1 MTRKIYRTAQGKMVD
16 IGALYLKNENV
27 RAVGNMNVNAR
38 GDVIDSNNRAIDTRN
53 QQVSRR
59 YKKQTT
65 NVVDSNVDYK
75 PPVPESKPKVK
86 KVKSAPAAA
95 TPDPV
100 PPPPEDFEDDFV
112 KPQASQEPAAAT
124 GLAAAIAKA
133 RSIRQEPIK
142 SAATSSRDRPGVN
155 KI

>member
-38 GDVIDSNNRAIDTRN
+38 GDVIDSNNRPIDTRN

-65 NVVDSNVDYK
+65 NVVDNNVDYK
-75 PPVPESKPKVK
+75 TPVPEPKIK
-86 KVKSAPAAA
+86 KVKGAVAMIE
-95 TPDPV
+95 PDPV
-100 PPPPEDFEDDFV
+100 PPPPEDFEDNFV
-112 KPQASQEPAAAT
+112 KSQESQSPAVAT
-124 GLAAAIAKA
+124 GLAGAIAKA
-133 RSIRQEPIK
+133 RTIRQELIK
-142 SAATSSRDRPGVN
+142 PAATSSRDRSGVN